1 MTMLV
6 NYPSKRALKAEIGSE
21 LRYRETSVFGE
32 EFRRDGSFSVAYR
45 PSIWKHKEG
54 GREFFARV
62 TTADGKIA
70 KVE

>member
-6 NYPSKRALKAEIGSE
+6 CYPSKKNLKENVGSP
-21 LRYRETSVFGE
+21 LIHRETSAFGLE
-32 EFRRDGSFSVAYR
+32 YKTDGEFSVAYR
-45 PSIWKHKEG
+45 PSIWKHSLG

-62 TTADGKIA
+62 TMKNGLIA